1 MYFSSQREGLCG
13 FTSEVEW
20 FENVLDVPVE
30 IPIDAIER
38 VVFKSGSNNKIE
50 LSKFFKL
57 LASSRL
63 RLTQSLR

>member
-1 MYFSSQREGLCG
+1 MYFSSQREGLWG
-13 FTSEVEW
+13 LTSEVEW
-20 FENVLDVPVE
+20 FENVLDVFVE

-38 VVFKSGSNNKIE
+38 VVFKSGPSNKIE

>member
-13 FTSEVEW
+13 LTSEVEW

-30 IPIDAIER
+30 IPIDAIES
-38 VVFKSGSNNKIE
+38 VVFKSGSNNKVE